1 MTFNRREEDRVRAEQ
16 DREELEQIYAA
27 TPADWMFIA
36 AGVIAFVGLCVL
48 AYESYGLHHHMLM

>member
-1 MTFNRREEDRVRAEQ
+1 MTFDRREEDRARAEQ

-27 TPADWMFIA
+27 TPGDWMFIT
-36 AGVIAFVGLCVL
+36 AGVIAVVGLCVL